1 MRYESSATGFLS
13 TTALAKTVPALL
25 VIPILPPSQASLLLG
40 SVQPATPA
48 GSIDAHFGSVYVS
61 LRKLRPSSVLVR
73 YGSLLSTTTCPLS
86 SAIWPPNIQMP
97 LRSIVSPSPERLAVM
112 PQPQNSLSGLEIF
125 IAASRSLPRSPSSV
139 YGSMPASLKALW
151 RTQKPPARMK
161 WGTAHHL
168 PSRLCS
174 RVLAGFSFPWNFS

>member
-1 MRYESSATGFLS
+1 MSCSAASRFLAPFMMKNTIAPPAPAGARAAGPRLFGFRMRYESSATGFLS

-73 YGSLLSTTTCPLS
+73 YGSLLNTT
-86 SAIWPPNIQMP
+86 
-97 LRSIVSPSPERLAVM
+97 
-112 PQPQNSLSGLEIF
+112 
-125 IAASRSLPRSPSSV
+125 
-139 YGSMPASLKALW
+139 
-151 RTQKPPARMK
+151 
-161 WGTAHHL
+161 
-168 PSRLCS
+168 
-174 RVLAGFSFPWNFS
+174 